1 MRNSSKPPLD
11 FIGYIQTLPVTE
23 TVVGMFIA
31 DAQRDL
37 NLVNARNWKQ
47 LEEYFDTHSNGVRD
61 DVYTS
66 ARKVWR
72 RYRVLYPAYLEPEF

>member
-1 MRNSSKPPLD
+1 MRISYKPPLD
-11 FIGYIQTLPVTE
+11 FIGYIQNLMVTDTE
-23 TVVGMFIA
+23 VGKFID

-37 NLVNARNWKQ
+37 NLINARNWKQ
-47 LEEYFDTHSNGVRD
+47 LEEYLDTCFLRVRG

-72 RYRVLYPAYLEPEF
+72 RYRALYPAYLEPDL